1 LNKKWLDCFY
11 CLQPGS
17 CRQRRR
23 NELLQ
28 RPVWP
33 GYNSA
38 MAIVAGDETEEVVR
52 EPQRTVAKWLKG
64 AGFIIYELAEV
75 GGS

>member
-1 LNKKWLDCFY
+1 
-11 CLQPGS
+11 
-17 CRQRRR
+17 
-23 NELLQ
+23 
-28 RPVWP
+28 
-33 GYNSA
+33 